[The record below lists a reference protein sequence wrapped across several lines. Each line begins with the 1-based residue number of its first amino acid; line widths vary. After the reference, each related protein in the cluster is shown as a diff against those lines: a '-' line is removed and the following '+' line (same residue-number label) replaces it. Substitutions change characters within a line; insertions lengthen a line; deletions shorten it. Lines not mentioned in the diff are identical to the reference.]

1 MRSERLVPLFTAVV
15 IIGGFVAATFMM
27 FRPNNNTYASRSFRY
42 NGIDLNVPNYYSR
55 PFGDSRCDI
64 FCWLRWKKQLEGYDT
79 FRLIKEQ
86 IEKDEEHV
94 KWTQKEY
101 RMSGYSSESWEY
113 DWGYVMEGS
122 ASKEVPAKEIILGI
136 VGVVVMLAL

>member
-1 MRSERLVPLFTAVV
+1 MLVVLSATMASTSVIEPRLTYYTKPTNHFT
-15 IIGGFVAATFMM
+15 
-27 FRPNNNTYASRSFRY
+27 
-42 NGIDLNVPNYYSR
+42 DVPNYYSR
-55 PFGDSRCDI
+55 PFRDSRCDI

-101 RMSGYSSESWEY
+101 RMSGHSSQSWEY